1 MPNVEGSVSAGFES
15 LERVL
20 AGSDLGRGGA
30 AFTAYVDGEKVV
42 DLWGGDARP
51 GTAWAKDTLTTIM
64 STTKGCAALCAMV
77 LHDRGLLDI
86 EAPVAQY
93 WPEYA
98 QAGKERTTVRQV
110 LDHTS
115 GMLCFSDPAALL
127 DWNGRGWDDY
137 DEIARRIA
145 ASPPAWEPGTR
156 IGYHAISIGWL
167 LQELVRRIDGR
178 TLGTFFADE
187 IARPLDLDIFIG
199 TPPEVQDRVAQVL
212 SGRGSSAD
220 DATVVAR
227 ASRGLRSSALRLM
240 FDQLLARPGTPMAQA
255 GISMHGK
262 GLPDLPLCVNL
273 PQMRALEIPAAN
285 GSGDARGLARMYAVL
300 ASGGELDGTRL
311 VSAPSVELFRTP
323 SSSGPSALMP
333 RWLPAALA
341 GPHMRYAL
349 GYEGDFAHPATS
361 RRFGSTPESFG
372 PLGAGGQ
379 LGFADPVR
387 KVSVGFV
394 RNSMADWS
402 VSTRLVKEL
411 YACL

>member
-1 MPNVEGSVSAGFES
+1 VVQGSVATGFD
-15 LERVL
+15 RVEEVF
-20 AGSDLGRGGA
+20 AKSDLGHGGGA
-30 AFTAYVDGEKVV
+30 FAAYVDGEKVV
-42 DLWGGDARP
+42 DLWGGEARP

-77 LHDRGLLDI
+77 LHARGLLDV

-115 GMLCFSDPAALL
+115 GMLCFSDPGALL
-127 DWNGRGWDDY
+127 DWTGCGWDDQ

-199 TPPEVQDRVAQVL
+199 TPPEAQDRVAQAL
-212 SGRGSSAD
+212 SGRSSAD
-220 DATVVAR
+220 DATVIAR
-227 ASRGLRSSALRLM
+227 VSRGLRSSALRLL
-240 FDQLLARPGTPMAQA
+240 FNQLLARPGTPMAQA

-262 GLPDLPLCVNL
+262 GLPDLPLFVNL

-285 GSGDARGLARMYAVL
+285 GSGDARSLARMYALL
-300 ASGGELDGTRL
+300 ARGGELDGTRL
-311 VSAPSVELFRTP
+311 VSAASVELFRTP

-333 RWLPAALA
+333 RWLPAPLA
-341 GPHMRYAL
+341 GPQMRYAL
-349 GYEGDFAHPATS
+349 GYEGDFSHPATS
-361 RRFGSTPESFG
+361 RRFGPTPESFG
-372 PLGAGGQ
+372 HLGAGGQ
-379 LGFADPVR
+379 VGFADPVR

-402 VSTRLVKEL
+402 VSTRLVQEL